1 MICIYDEIGPSFSP
15 CHQTNTEIMI
25 TADLSRPE
33 TESERTAA
41 ATPDTA
47 AGSKATAA
55 LEVLLSR
62 QSHWP
67 LTEPAPADAELDLIF
82 DAALRAPDHG
92 NLRPWRFVTI
102 RGDARGPLGDVLV
115 DLACA
120 RSPGEPRS
128 AHAHRRQ
135 KAYAAPIVIA
145 LGAAVSSQSTV
156 PETEQLLAVGAA
168 TMNMLNAIHALGYGG
183 FWATGA
189 DSYEAQLHDALGF
202 APNERLLG
210 FLFVGTPKNPG
221 QATARPAR
229 SEHVREWLPPQPAKN

>member
-1 MICIYDEIGPSFSP
+1 MSTLDV
-15 CHQTNTEIMI
+15 
-25 TADLSRPE
+25 SRPE
-33 TESERTAA
+33 TETERTAT

-47 AGSKATAA
+47 AGRKAAAA
-55 LEVLLSR
+55 LDVLLSR
-62 QSHWP
+62 QSQWP

-102 RGDARGPLGDVLV
+102 RGDARGHLGDVLV

-135 KAYAAPIVIA
+135 KAYAAPLVIA
-145 LGAAVSSQSTV
+145 LGAALSAHSTV

-183 FWATGA
+183 FWATGP
-189 DSYEAQLHDALGF
+189 DSYEAQLRDALGF
-202 APNERLLG
+202 APNERLVG

-221 QATARPAR
+221 KEPVRPAR
-229 SEHVREWLPPQPAKN
+229 SEHVREWLPPQPAKG

>member
-1 MICIYDEIGPSFSP
+1 
-15 CHQTNTEIMI
+15 MI
-25 TADLSRPE
+25 TLDISRPE
-33 TESERTAA
+33 TKSESTAV

-47 AGSKATAA
+47 ARTKAAAA
-55 LEVLLSR
+55 LDVLLSR

-67 LTEPAPADAELDLIF
+67 LTEPGPADAELDLIF

-102 RGDARGPLGDVLV
+102 RGDARGHLGDVLV

-135 KAYAAPIVIA
+135 KAYAAPLLIA
-145 LGAAVSSQSTV
+145 LGAALSAQPKV
-156 PETEQLLAVGAA
+156 PESEQLLAVGAA
-168 TMNMLNAIHALGYGG
+168 TMNLLNAIHALGYGG
-183 FWATGA
+183 FWATGP
-189 DSYEAQLHDALGF
+189 DSYDAQLRDALGF

-210 FLFVGTPKNPG
+210 FLFVGMPKHPG
-221 QATARPAR
+221 QEPVRPAR
-229 SEHVREWLPPQPAKN
+229 SDHVREWRPPQPAKT

>member
-1 MICIYDEIGPSFSP
+1 M
-15 CHQTNTEIMI
+15 NTEIMI

-41 ATPDTA
+41 AAPDTV
-47 AGSKATAA
+47 AGLKTTAA

-145 LGAAVSSQSTV
+145 LGAAISSQSTV

-221 QATARPAR
+221 QATTRPAR
-229 SEHVREWLPPQPAKN
+229 SEHVREWLPPQRVKN

>member
-1 MICIYDEIGPSFSP
+1 MSTLDV
-15 CHQTNTEIMI
+15 
-25 TADLSRPE
+25 SRPE
-33 TESERTAA
+33 TENERTAT

-47 AGSKATAA
+47 AGRKAAAA
-55 LEVLLSR
+55 LDVLLSR

-67 LTEPAPADAELDLIF
+67 LTEPAPANAELDLIF

-102 RGDARGPLGDVLV
+102 RGDARGHLGDVLI

-135 KAYAAPIVIA
+135 KAYAAPLVIA
-145 LGAAVSSQSTV
+145 LGAALSAHSTV

-183 FWATGA
+183 FWATGP
-189 DSYEAQLHDALGF
+189 DSYEAQLRDALGF

-221 QATARPAR
+221 KEPARPAR
-229 SEHVREWLPPQPAKN
+229 SEHVREWLPPQPAKG

>member
-1 MICIYDEIGPSFSP
+1 MSTLDV
-15 CHQTNTEIMI
+15 
-25 TADLSRPE
+25 SRPE
-33 TESERTAA
+33 TETERTAT

-47 AGSKATAA
+47 AGRKAAAA
-55 LEVLLSR
+55 LDVLLSR

-102 RGDARGPLGDVLV
+102 RGDARGHLGDVLI

-135 KAYAAPIVIA
+135 KAYAAPLVIA
-145 LGAAVSSQSTV
+145 LGAALSAHSTV

-183 FWATGA
+183 FWATGP
-189 DSYEAQLHDALGF
+189 DSYEAQLRDALGF
-202 APNERLLG
+202 APNERLVG
-210 FLFVGTPKNPG
+210 FLFVGTPKTPG
-221 QATARPAR
+221 KEPVRPAR
-229 SEHVREWLPPQPAKN
+229 SEHVREWLPPQPAKG